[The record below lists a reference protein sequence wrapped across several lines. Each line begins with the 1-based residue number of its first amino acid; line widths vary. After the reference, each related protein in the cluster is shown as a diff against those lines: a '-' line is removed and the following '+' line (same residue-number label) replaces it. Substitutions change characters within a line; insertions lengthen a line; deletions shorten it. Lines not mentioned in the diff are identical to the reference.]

1 MQHPLTLA
9 SMLYYVNIINLFQP
23 ILNFAIS
30 LKEYVPYY
38 DRARSI
44 TSASLNE
51 LRQLL
56 AIQEL
61 RHCWGAAITLVLH
74 PISVTSF
81 GSLEELSRSYPSPIS
96 DAARTEAHEG
106 LMTCLRGLAALSSYN
121 YYAQPLL
128 RLLTQKCQ
136 AIGLNLPEE
145 IQHTLD
151 NYTSKEWTRNAAHLV
166 SSQYIA
172 DMRKTAPDLESARM
186 DAIISTWEGMSL
198 EERSKIKALLV

>member
-1 MQHPLTLA
+1 
-9 SMLYYVNIINLFQP
+9 MLYYVNIINLFQP
-23 ILNFAIS
+23 VLNLAIYS
-30 LKEYVPYY
+30 DKYVPYF
-38 DRARSI
+38 DHARSI

-51 LRQLL
+51 IWRLL

-74 PISVTSF
+74 PISVASF
-81 GSLEELSRSYPSPIS
+81 GSLEELSRSYPSPVS
-96 DAARTEAHEG
+96 DAARSEAYEG

-121 YYAQPLL
+121 YYAQPLF

-136 AIGLNLPEE
+136 AIEVELPEE
-145 IQHTLD
+145 IQRTLD
-151 NYTSKEWTRNAAHLV
+151 LFTSKEWTRNAAHLV

-172 DMRKTAPDLESARM
+172 DMRKSASGLDSVRM

-198 EERSKIKALLV
+198 DERNKAAARLA